1 MVHFKI
7 FISFQIFSVRSRG
20 ATGIIVK
27 GFTEQLSS
35 TFRLEDKGP
44 IISIKLSPDQK
55 VLSVQRSKSCVEFF
69 NVTQLGANGTL
80 NQKSYEQHS
89 RIKTSTILGF
99 NWTTTNEIVY
109 FTSHGIEVYN
119 VQPER
124 RSVKCVRYMNQAGA
138 NISIILQ

>member
-1 MVHFKI
+1 MILRMKKI
-7 FISFQIFSVRSRG
+7 VWARDTKRILSFMFQIFSVRSRG

-55 VLSVQRSKSCVEFF
+55 VLSVQRSKSNVEFF

-80 NQKSYEQHS
+80 DPNSYDQS
-89 RIKTSTILGF
+89 SKTKASTILGY
-99 NWTTTNEIVY
+99 VY
-109 FTSHGIEVYN
+109 PTF
-119 VQPER
+119 
-124 RSVKCVRYMNQAGA
+124 VRKD
-138 NISIILQ
+138 